1 MRTITEKL
9 SARLKVQAKEADVV
23 GLKKLGSHLKRL
35 SETKTRPTSSSY
47 VYPETD
53 LKQDVEGPLWD
64 AVLRIADYYD
74 CNIDAEFVQNN
85 IEKLAE
91 ELVRVISKQAGI
103 KHGVG
108 VYEPTVPGEEVA
120 EQVLIEVDGE

>member
-1 MRTITEKL
+1 M
-9 SARLKVQAKEADVV
+9 
-23 GLKKLGSHLKRL
+23 
-35 SETKTRPTSSSY
+35 
-47 VYPETD
+47 
-53 LKQDVEGPLWD
+53 WD
-64 AVLRIADYYD
+64 AVIRIDDYYD

-108 VYEPTVPGEEVA
+108 VYEPVVPGEEVA
-120 EQVLIEVDGE
+120 EEVLLEVE